1 MNEQIYYDVETEDS
15 KRWVW
20 WLYLMHGAS
29 MAFSL
34 GALSFVPLILNYLKR
49 GDTTGSF
56 LHSHH
61 SWQIRSFWWYIVW
74 MLAGIVLFITVL
86 GIPAAMLIWFVAWVW
101 KAYRLVRGFL
111 DLNADKAMPA

>member
-1 MNEQIYYDVETEDS
+1 MNEQIYFDSDTEDN

-20 WLYLMHGAS
+20 WLYLLHGVS

-56 LHSHH
+56 LHAHH
-61 SWQIRSFWWYIVW
+61 CWQIRSFWWYIVW
-74 MLAGIVLFITVL
+74 MIVGGILFVTVI
-86 GIPAAMLIWFVAWVW
+86 GIPVAVIVWLAAWV
-101 KAYRLVRGFL
+101 
-111 DLNADKAMPA
+111 